1 MYPEPIEGN
10 VFGVFSPKLTKNSIL
25 FTLALQSILQI
36 IAKVIFG
43 RCAADHIAHLL
54 KTPWRPQN
62 LNRAFKAV
70 CDLVLAYLVS
80 FLCHVPITFFFLQQ
94 CSYGKFHAPL

>member
-25 FTLALQSILQI
+25 FTLALQFTLQI

-43 RCAADHIAHLL
+43 RCVADHITYLL
-54 KTPWRPQN
+54 KTP
-62 LNRAFKAV
+62 
-70 CDLVLAYLVS
+70 
-80 FLCHVPITFFFLQQ
+80 
-94 CSYGKFHAPL
+94 